1 MNPKEPIMST
11 YLTKRM
17 LYMLIILFAASLLI
31 FCLYALTPGD
41 FITGNIKLTAE
52 RKAELREIYG
62 LNKPVLERYGTWM
75 KNAFHGDFGYSLAQQ
90 KPVLQLFG
98 DYIWNSFL
106 LAAVSTFLT
115 WLIAVIIGVISAYKQ
130 YSWFDTLVMVAIFAA
145 MSLPSFFIGL
155 FLIKILAVDLKW
167 LPPGGMMTT
176 GSNATGFAYF
186 KEVVHHMTLPVI
198 VMTLLGLGSLTRYF
212 RSNMIDVLK
221 QDYIRTAR
229 AKGLKERKVLF
240 THALRNALL
249 PAITLVGFELP
260 ALFGGSIIIEQIF
273 NWPGIG
279 QLYMKSFGLRDY
291 PLLMGFTMFL
301 AILTV
306 IGTLLSDILYRVAD
320 PRVRL

>member
-1 MNPKEPIMST
+1 MSA
-11 YLTKRM
+11 YLSKRL
-17 LYMLIILFAASLLI
+17 LYMVIILFAASLLI
-31 FCLYALTPGD
+31 FCLYASTPGD

-62 LNKPVLERYGTWM
+62 LNKPMLERYGIWM
-75 KNAFHGDFGYSLAQQ
+75 KNALHGDFGYSLAQQ
-90 KPVLQLFG
+90 KPVLQLFN

-115 WLIAVIIGVISAYKQ
+115 WVIAVIIGVISAYKQ
-130 YSWFDTLVMVAIFAA
+130 YSWFDTLVMIAIFAA

-167 LPPGGMMTT
+167 LPPGGIITT
-176 GSNATGFAYF
+176 GRNATGLAYF
-186 KEVVHHMTLPVI
+186 KEIVTHMTLPVV

-260 ALFGGSIIIEQIF
+260 ALFGGSLIIEKIF

-279 QLYMKSFGLRDY
+279 QLYMQSFGLRDY
-291 PLLMGFTMFL
+291 PLLMGFTMFI

-306 IGTLLSDILYRVAD
+306 IGTLLSDVLYRIAD

>member
-1 MNPKEPIMST
+1 MST
-11 YLTKRM
+11 YLIRR
-17 LYMLIILFAASLLI
+17 LSYMILILLAASFLI
-31 FCLYALTPGD
+31 FSLYALTPGD
-41 FITGNIKLTAE
+41 FISGNIKLTPE

-62 LNKPVLERYGTWM
+62 LSKPLMERYLTWM
-75 KNAFHGDFGYSLAQQ
+75 GNALHGDFGYSLAQQ
-90 KPVLQLFG
+90 KPVLTIFNE
-98 DYIWNSFL
+98 YIWNSFL
-106 LAAVSTFLT
+106 LAVVSTFLT
-115 WLIAVIIGVISAYKQ
+115 WFIAVVIGVIAAYKQ
-130 YSWFDTLVMVAIFAA
+130 YSWFDTIVMLVIFGA
-145 MSLPSFFIGL
+145 MSIPSFFIGL
-155 FLIKILAVDLKW
+155 FLIKIFAVDLHW
-167 LPPGGMMTT
+167 LPPGGMTTT
-176 GSNATGFAYF
+176 GSNATGWAYAL
-186 KEVVHHMTLPVI
+186 EVIRHMTLPVA

-229 AKGLKERKVLF
+229 AKGLTERKVLF

-260 ALFGGSIIIEQIF
+260 ALFGGSLIIESIF

-301 AILTV
+301 AVLTV

-320 PRVRL
+320 PRVKL

>member
-1 MNPKEPIMST
+1 MSA
-11 YLTKRM
+11 YLSKRL
-17 LYMLIILFAASLLI
+17 LYMVIILFAASLLI
-31 FCLYALTPGD
+31 FCLYASTPGD

-62 LNKPVLERYGTWM
+62 LNKPMLERYGLWM
-75 KNAFHGDFGYSLAQQ
+75 KNALHGDFGYSLAQQ
-90 KPVLQLFG
+90 KPVLQLFN

-115 WLIAVIIGVISAYKQ
+115 WVIAVIIGVISAYKQ
-130 YSWFDTLVMVAIFAA
+130 YSWFDTIVMIVIFAA

-155 FLIKILAVDLKW
+155 FLIKVLAVDLKW
-167 LPPGGMMTT
+167 LPPGGIITT
-176 GSNATGFAYF
+176 GSNATGLAYF

-229 AKGLKERKVLF
+229 AKGLKEQKVLF

-260 ALFGGSIIIEQIF
+260 ALFGGSLIIEKIF

-279 QLYMKSFGLRDY
+279 QLYMQSFGLRDY
-291 PLLMGFTMFL
+291 PLLMGFTMFI

-306 IGTLLSDILYRVAD
+306 IGTLLSDILYRIAD

>member
-1 MNPKEPIMST
+1 MST
-11 YLTKRM
+11 YLIRR
-17 LYMLIILFAASLLI
+17 LSYMILILLAASFLI
-31 FCLYALTPGD
+31 FSLYALTPGD
-41 FITGNIKLTAE
+41 FISGNIKLTPE

-62 LNKPVLERYGTWM
+62 LSKPLMERYFTWM
-75 KNAFHGDFGYSLAQQ
+75 GNALHGDFGYSLAQQ
-90 KPVLQLFG
+90 KPVLTIFNE
-98 DYIWNSFL
+98 YIWNSFL
-106 LAAVSTFLT
+106 LAVVSTFLT
-115 WLIAVIIGVISAYKQ
+115 WFIAVVIGVIAAYKQ
-130 YSWFDTLVMVAIFAA
+130 YSWFDTLVMLVIFGA
-145 MSLPSFFIGL
+145 MSIPSFFIGL
-155 FLIKILAVDLKW
+155 FLIKIFAVDLHW
-167 LPPGGMMTT
+167 LPPGGITTT
-176 GSNATGFAYF
+176 GSNAAGWDYAL
-186 KEVVHHMTLPVI
+186 EVLRHMTLPVA

-229 AKGLKERKVLF
+229 AKGLTERKVLF

-260 ALFGGSIIIEQIF
+260 ALFGGSLIIESIF

-301 AILTV
+301 AVLTV

-320 PRVRL
+320 PRVKL

>member
-1 MNPKEPIMST
+1 MST
-11 YLTKRM
+11 YLTKRL

-31 FCLYALTPGD
+31 FILYASTPGD

-62 LNKPVLERYGTWM
+62 LNKPVLERYGIWM
-75 KNAFHGDFGYSLAQQ
+75 NNAFHGDFGYSLAQQ
-90 KPVLQLFG
+90 KPVLQLFN

-115 WLIAVIIGVISAYKQ
+115 WVIAVIVGVISAYKQ

-167 LPPGGMMTT
+167 LPPGGMITT
-176 GSNATGFAYF
+176 GSHAAGLAYLR
-186 KEVVHHMTLPVI
+186 EVVRHMALPVV

-240 THALRNALL
+240 RHALRNALL

-260 ALFGGSIIIEQIF
+260 ALFGGSLIIEQIF

-291 PLLMGFTMFL
+291 PLLMGFTMFI

>member
-1 MNPKEPIMST
+1 MST
-11 YLTKRM
+11 YLTKRV

-75 KNAFHGDFGYSLAQQ
+75 NNAFHGDFGYSLAQQ

-130 YSWFDTLVMVAIFAA
+130 YSWFDTLVMIAIFAA

-176 GSNATGFAYF
+176 GSNAAGFAYF

>member
-1 MNPKEPIMST
+1 MSA
-11 YLTKRM
+11 YLSKRL
-17 LYMLIILFAASLLI
+17 LYMVIILFAASLLI
-31 FCLYALTPGD
+31 FCLYASTPGD

-52 RKAELREIYG
+52 RKSELREIYG
-62 LNKPVLERYGTWM
+62 LNKPMLERYGIWM
-75 KNAFHGDFGYSLAQQ
+75 KNALHGDFGYSLAQQ
-90 KPVLQLFG
+90 KPVLQLFN

-115 WLIAVIIGVISAYKQ
+115 WVIAVIIGVISAYKQ
-130 YSWFDTLVMVAIFAA
+130 YSWFDTLVMIAIFAA

-167 LPPGGMMTT
+167 LPPGGIITT
-176 GSNATGFAYF
+176 GSNATGLAYF
-186 KEVVHHMTLPVI
+186 KEIVMHMTLPVV

-229 AKGLKERKVLF
+229 AKGLRERKVLF

-260 ALFGGSIIIEQIF
+260 ALFGGSLIIEKIF

-279 QLYMKSFGLRDY
+279 QLYMQSFGLRDY
-291 PLLMGFTMFL
+291 PLLMGFTMFI

-306 IGTLLSDILYRVAD
+306 IGTLLSDVLYRIAD

>member
-1 MNPKEPIMST
+1 MST
-11 YLTKRM
+11 YLAKR
-17 LYMLIILFAASLLI
+17 LVYMVIILFAASLLI

-41 FITGNIKLTAE
+41 FISGNIKLTPE

-62 LNKPVLERYGTWM
+62 LNKPVLERYAVWM
-75 KNAFHGDFGYSLAQQ
+75 KNAFHGDLGFSLSQQ
-90 KPVLQLFG
+90 KPVLTLFNQ
-98 DYIWNSFL
+98 YIWNSFL
-106 LAAVSTFLT
+106 LAVVSTFFT
-115 WLIAVIIGVISAYKQ
+115 WLIAVIIGVIAAYKQ

-155 FLIKILAVDLKW
+155 FLIKILAVDWKW
-167 LPPGGMMTT
+167 LPPGGMLTT
-176 GSNATGFAYF
+176 GSNATGLAYV

-198 VMTLLGLGSLTRYF
+198 VMTLLGVGSLTRYF
-212 RSNMIDVLK
+212 RSNMIDVIK

-229 AKGLKERKVLF
+229 AKGMKERKVLF

-260 ALFGGSIIIEQIF
+260 ALFGGSLIIEQIF

-279 QLYMKSFGLRDY
+279 QLYMQSFSLRDY
-291 PLLMGFTMFL
+291 PLLMGFTML
-301 AILTV
+301 IAVLTV
-306 IGTLLSDILYRVAD
+306 IGTLISDILYRVAD

>member
-1 MNPKEPIMST
+1 MST

-75 KNAFHGDFGYSLAQQ
+75 NNAFHGDFGYSLAQQ

-115 WLIAVIIGVISAYKQ
+115 WLIAVIIGVVSAYKQ
-130 YSWFDTLVMVAIFAA
+130 YSWFDTLVMIAIFAA

>member
-1 MNPKEPIMST
+1 MV
-11 YLTKRM
+11 
-17 LYMLIILFAASLLI
+17 IILFAASLLI
-31 FCLYALTPGD
+31 FCLYASTPGD

-62 LNKPVLERYGTWM
+62 LNKPMLERYGVWM
-75 KNAFHGDFGYSLAQQ
+75 KNALHGDFGYSLAQQ
-90 KPVLQLFG
+90 KPVLQLFN

-115 WLIAVIIGVISAYKQ
+115 WVIAVIIGVISAYKQ
-130 YSWFDTLVMVAIFAA
+130 YSWFDTLVMIAIFAA

-167 LPPGGMMTT
+167 LPPGGIITT
-176 GSNATGFAYF
+176 GSNATGLAYF
-186 KEVVHHMTLPVI
+186 KEIVMHMTLPVV

-229 AKGLKERKVLF
+229 AKGLRERKVLF

-260 ALFGGSIIIEQIF
+260 ALFGGSLIIEKIF

-279 QLYMKSFGLRDY
+279 QLYMQSFGLRDY
-291 PLLMGFTMFL
+291 PLLMGFTMFI

-306 IGTLLSDILYRVAD
+306 IGTLLSDVLYRMAD

>member
-1 MNPKEPIMST
+1 MST

-75 KNAFHGDFGYSLAQQ
+75 NNAFHGDFGYSLAQQ

-106 LAAVSTFLT
+106 LSAVSTFLT

-130 YSWFDTLVMVAIFAA
+130 YSWFDTLVMIAIFAA

-167 LPPGGMMTT
+167 LPPG
-176 GSNATGFAYF
+176 
-186 KEVVHHMTLPVI
+186 E
-198 VMTLLGLGSLTRYF
+198 
-212 RSNMIDVLK
+212 
-221 QDYIRTAR
+221 
-229 AKGLKERKVLF
+229 
-240 THALRNALL
+240 
-249 PAITLVGFELP
+249 
-260 ALFGGSIIIEQIF
+260 
-273 NWPGIG
+273 
-279 QLYMKSFGLRDY
+279 
-291 PLLMGFTMFL
+291 
-301 AILTV
+301 
-306 IGTLLSDILYRVAD
+306 
-320 PRVRL
+320 

>member
-1 MNPKEPIMST
+1 MST

-62 LNKPVLERYGTWM
+62 LNKPVLERYWTWM
-75 KNAFHGDFGYSLAQQ
+75 SNAFHGDFGYSLAQQ

-130 YSWFDTLVMVAIFAA
+130 YSWFDTLVMIAIFAA

-155 FLIKILAVDLKW
+155 FLIKIMAVDLKW

-176 GSNATGFAYF
+176 GSTAAGFAYF
-186 KEVVHHMTLPVI
+186 KEVVQHMTLPVI

-240 THALRNALL
+240 SHALRNALL

>member
-1 MNPKEPIMST
+1 MST
-11 YLTKRM
+11 YLTKRL
-17 LYMLIILFAASLLI
+17 LYMLVILFAASLLI
-31 FCLYALTPGD
+31 FCLYASTPGD

-62 LNKPVLERYGTWM
+62 LNKPMLERYGIWM
-75 KNAFHGDFGYSLAQQ
+75 NNAFHGDFGYSLAQQ
-90 KPVLQLFG
+90 KPVLQLFN

-115 WLIAVIIGVISAYKQ
+115 WVIAVIVGVISAYKQ

-167 LPPGGMMTT
+167 LPPGGMITT
-176 GSNATGFAYF
+176 GSNATGLAYL
-186 KEVVHHMTLPVI
+186 KEVVRHMALPVV

-260 ALFGGSIIIEQIF
+260 ALFGGSLIIEQIF

-291 PLLMGFTMFL
+291 PLLMGFTMFI